1 MIEDI
6 LLFIK
11 VVQAGSIFAVEKKLG
26 IPRSTISRR
35 LDQLEEKTGKTLLV
49 RSLHGIELTE
59 AGRQMYNSF
68 ETLESQLNQKLSN
81 IEEKITEG
89 NRRINLVLPL
99 TFSNAFFLP
108 RVGQLLDENKNMELN
123 IIHNFTGFNMK
134 KELYDIAVVTYEPAQ
149 QAQKFRK
156 IGKDK
161 EILVCT
167 PEYITKHGLWEEPEN
182 FNGHIIVGR
191 QTPDGVISTKA
202 VFFPEDNQP
211 QKQIPNPTK
220 LILSSWLE
228 AKTVVL
234 AHQAISGLP
243 LSLVKDE
250 LATGKLVRLFP
261 DYHLGEFYYYLI
273 RNIDEDDTRY
283 QVILRSLTK
292 VLKELNGEE

>member
-11 VVQAGSIFAVEKKLG
+11 VVQAGSIFAVEKKTG

-35 LDQLEEKTGKTLLV
+35 LDQLEEKTGKILLV

-68 ETLESQLNQKLSN
+68 ETLESQLNQKLNN
-81 IEEKITEG
+81 IEEEITEVSK
-89 NRRINLVLPL
+89 RINLVLPL
-99 TFSNAFFLP
+99 TFSNSFFLP
-108 RVGQLLDENKNMELN
+108 RVGQLLHENKNMELN

-149 QAQKFRK
+149 QSQKFRK

-167 PEYITKHGLWEEPEN
+167 PEYIAKHGLWKAPEDFEE
-182 FNGHIIVGR
+182 HIIVGR
-191 QTPDGVISTKA
+191 QTPDGIISTKTI
-202 VFFPEDNQP
+202 FFPEGKHP

-228 AKTVVL
+228 AKTVVMS
-234 AHQAISGLP
+234 HQAISGLP
-243 LSLVKDE
+243 LSIAKDE
-250 LATGKLVRLFP
+250 IATGKLIRLFP
-261 DYHLGEFYYYLI
+261 NYHLGEFYYYLI
-273 RNIDEDDTRY
+273 RNIDESDTRY
-283 QVILRSLTK
+283 QVIFRFLTK
-292 VLKELNGEE
+292 ILSELNGEE